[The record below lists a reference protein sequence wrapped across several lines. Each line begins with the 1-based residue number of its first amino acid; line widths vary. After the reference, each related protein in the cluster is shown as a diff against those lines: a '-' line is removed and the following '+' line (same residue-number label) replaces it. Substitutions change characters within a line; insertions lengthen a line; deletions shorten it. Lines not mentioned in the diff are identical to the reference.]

1 MKGERNFSLE
11 AERKS
16 KVRERG
22 GWRGRSRSLEE
33 KEQGSGLVTGTDGD
47 RKTGQS
53 VGR

>member
-22 GWRGRSRSLEE
+22 GWREE
-33 KEQGSGLVTGTDGD
+33 EARV
-47 RKTGQS
+47 
-53 VGR
+53 